1 MNGGNPEWKGIDV
14 RERIRVHARGRRILY
29 VSALDSICEIK
40 GDYRDRNNFGTLH
53 EG

>member
-1 MNGGNPEWKGIDV
+1 MGESPEWKGIDV
-14 RERIRVHARGRRILY
+14 RGGIRVHVRGRRILH

-40 GDYRDRNNFGTLH
+40 GDYRDRINFGTLH